1 MAKQPQKKNS
11 KSSGPSPRQILMYV
25 GIAVAVGAVL
35 FAAFGLESD
44 DGPTVEEIAGSPEI
58 DGNGLPALNPDTGT
72 DPAVGSPA
80 PVVAGADFDGNATTI
95 GDGPAEIVVFMASW
109 CPACQ
114 AELPEL
120 VEYLDEQGLPEG
132 VELTVVSTGLDAN
145 RPPWP
150 PSGWLERG
158 GYTGPILVDDADG
171 SVAQAYGLSATPFF
185 VATQNGE
192 VVIRAAGQLP
202 MQTVD
207 EIARTIAP

>member
-1 MAKQPQKKNS
+1 MVKQPQKK
-11 KSSGPSPRQILMYV
+11 KSSGASPRQILMYV
-25 GIAVAVGAVL
+25 GIAVVVGAVL

-44 DGPTVEEIAGSPEI
+44 DGPTLEEIAGSPEVEG
-58 DGNGLPALNPDTGT
+58 DGLPALNPDTGT
-72 DPAVGSPA
+72 DPAVGSPV

-120 VEYLDEQGLPEG
+120 VSYLDEQGLPEG
-132 VELTVVSTGLDAN
+132 VDLTIVATSLDPN

-158 GYTGPILVDDADG
+158 GYDGPIVVDDENG

-185 VATQNGE
+185 VATQNGQ
-192 VVIRAAGQLP
+192 VAFRAAGQLP

>member
-1 MAKQPQKKNS
+1 VAKQPQSKN
-11 KSSGPSPRQILMYV
+11 KSGGTSPRQILLYV

-35 FAAFGLESD
+35 YAAFGLESD

-58 DGNGLPALNPDTGT
+58 EGDGLPALNPDAGT
-72 DPAVGSPA
+72 DPAMGSPV
-80 PVVAGADFDGNATTI
+80 PVVEGADFDGNPISI

-120 VEYLDEQGLPEG
+120 VSYLDEQGLPEG
-132 VELTVVSTGLDAN
+132 VELTVVATSLDAN

-158 GYTGPILVDDADG
+158 GYTGPVLVDDADG

-185 VATQNGE
+185 VASQNGE
-192 VVIRAAGQLP
+192 VVIRVAGQMP
-202 MQTVD
+202 MQNVD
-207 EIARTIAP
+207 EIARAIAP